1 MHLPLRR
8 IEEKLLKAL
17 RFLVRY
23 PDGRA
28 EDFTIDAERVLIGS
42 GAHCEIRLPVDQAAM
57 EHVSVA
63 MGPASAVAEAR
74 AFEPPP
80 TINGSPFQRAQ
91 LLPDAVLGVGQ
102 VQMTVAV
109 IEVAEKQGLAPRKQE
124 KTSPATY
131 VLAAIAIPLSLYVI
145 LSDSGAGGSEPPPTE
160 VPALWGE
167 VITACP
173 QSGKQQA
180 LALAHDQQTLATAR
194 RERRP
199 FHVQDGVRAV
209 PLFETA
215 AACFEAAG
223 ESAAAREA
231 AEAAGKLRRE
241 VDDDYRT
248 HRVRL
253 EHAISVS
260 DWRTAQVEARV
271 LLAFTEGQ
279 QGEYVSWL
287 SNLDRKLQ
295 LKYGRKNR

>member
-1 MHLPLRR
+1 M
-8 IEEKLLKAL
+8 KAL

-23 PDGRA
+23 PDGRG
-28 EDFTIDAERVLIGS
+28 EDFTIEAERVLIGS
-42 GAHCEIRLPVDQAAM
+42 GAHCEIRLSVDQAAM
-57 EHVSVA
+57 EHVAIS
-63 MGPASAVAEAR
+63 MGPASALAEAR

-91 LLPDAVLGVGQ
+91 LLPDAILGVGQ

-109 IEVAEKQGLAPRKQE
+109 IEVADKQGLAPRKQE

-145 LSDSGAGGSEPPPTE
+145 LSDSDTQDDEPPPAE
-160 VPALWGE
+160 VPALWAE
-167 VITACP
+167 PITSCP
-173 QSGKQQA
+173 QSGKEQA
-180 LALAHDQQTLATAR
+180 LALAHDQNVLALAR

-199 FHVQDGVRAV
+199 FHVQDGVKAV

-215 AACFEAAG
+215 SACFEVAG
-223 ESAAAREA
+223 DPSAARDA
-231 AEAAGKLRRE
+231 AEAGKKLRLE
-241 VDDDYRT
+241 VEEDYRT

-271 LLAFTEGQ
+271 LLAFTDGL
-279 QGEYVSWL
+279 QGDYVTWL